1 MESSEEDEST
11 AQGQAD
17 RLVREEAYY
26 RFVNSITEEDY
37 RLMRDNNLFGIIGES
52 TEEELAARLRQI
64 KDTLLLGAGAQD
76 LSNYYGGSVK
86 ITSFTETEHMTESEQ
101 TESLSWTLGNPST
114 TSSSDTRRPNL
125 EPEESLFSRLLREY
139 MENLQSVSTVA
150 TSSTS
155 QEHTTE
161 ALMEDQERTTEA
173 LMEEQGSTAEA
184 HMEDPSIRIRRS
196 RRRRQRKWR
205 HRTRN
210 ESGSHPDTINQTAER
225 LHHNI
230 SSEGIEEASVSETE
244 TVSRNEPH
252 AVLRQ
257 QVTRSALQLTRSALQ
272 CRDNFAASELT
283 DDLSVNETETVSR
296 NEPHAVL
303 RQVTRSAL
311 QCRDNFA
318 ASELTDD
325 LSVEFSPHASSNR
338 ESVESRTRHTL
349 VVPDFQV
356 TIFPG
361 EQSLRDDTDTIL
373 EIPETLYTCT
383 SVESAQEELRNIFSR
398 AEAAGIRS
406 DVGTLR
412 IPAFRSSNSGLGA
425 TASSESQGRPFEQST
440 TRFAGLSN
448 VIDSDSDLEFSG
460 LPPTQNIPR
469 AESQN
474 RRDSSNLNLSFESL
488 AGAAA
493 MYDPSFGYSTGAS
506 FNPMFSTSSHYEN
519 PEILQMMF
527 GDINERRESLVSR
540 SQAGQEIQHA
550 HSEIANESEAW
561 LTLDDVV
568 RIDVPT
574 FNQPTGLTKQQIDNL
589 AVRVFNRNDTPQS
602 CSVCLTECTHGNK
615 LRILPCSHEYHVHC
629 IDPWLADNSTCPIC
643 HNVVTGYG
651 DR

>member
-230 SSEGIEEASVSETE
+230 SSEGIEEA
-244 TVSRNEPH
+244 
-252 AVLRQ
+252 
-257 QVTRSALQLTRSALQ
+257 
-272 CRDNFAASELT
+272 
-283 DDLSVNETETVSR
+283 SVNETETVSR